1 MVADDLLR
9 SMHMLARWTVF
20 IEPLKQV
27 IQVPSGRLQ
36 GCLLC
41 ISRDGSI
48 ALIALDG
55 CELYVL
61 SLRPPHYQYGQPNP
75 RLFSIYLV
83 PASVAPLLK
92 VYLGEDNLLLAYSD
106 QRARLWDIKT
116 REFWRSMSIDKVGEM
131 LKQGGWME
139 WYVSNVKSSIIFLN
153 IVSGS
158 SGRVRKQGLVSL
170 QLPTSLI
177 CQTQVSLSLNHKE
190 SAVNETAIGSTLI
203 LDVDEVLS
211 SISVGVLNGTLSAS
225 QKESKTDLEAKRLFL
240 RALISPLLTT
250 GLNSDIDRICLEK
263 LGAHKALF
271 GLQRSVIEIALLY
284 VG

>member
-1 MVADDLLR
+1 MSVADDLPR

-20 IEPLKQV
+20 IEPLKKV
-27 IQVPSGRLQ
+27 MQVPSGRLQ

-75 RLFSIYLV
+75 RHFSIYLV

-116 REFWRSMSIDKVGEM
+116 REFWRSMSTEKVGEM

-139 WYVSNVKSSIIFLN
+139 WYGFDVKISIISSY

-158 SGRVRKQGLVSL
+158 SGRVRKQELVFP
-170 QLPTSLI
+170 Q
-177 CQTQVSLSLNHKE
+177 
-190 SAVNETAIGSTLI
+190 
-203 LDVDEVLS
+203 
-211 SISVGVLNGTLSAS
+211 
-225 QKESKTDLEAKRLFL
+225 
-240 RALISPLLTT
+240 
-250 GLNSDIDRICLEK
+250 
-263 LGAHKALF
+263 
-271 GLQRSVIEIALLY
+271 
-284 VG
+284 